1 MKYHGYLDVILHC
14 INTLGLDSIDIYIY
28 ICIYMKYKTSVCIE
42 LFVCVCVK
50 ESVYIKIIDIYT
62 YDVCIAGS
70 FSKM

>member
-1 MKYHGYLDVILHC
+1 
-14 INTLGLDSIDIYIY
+14 
-28 ICIYMKYKTSVCIE
+28 MKYKTSACIE

-50 ESVYIKIIDIYT
+50 ESVYIKIIDIYIYT

>member
-1 MKYHGYLDVILHC
+1 
-14 INTLGLDSIDIYIY
+14 
-28 ICIYMKYKTSVCIE
+28 MKYKTSVCIE